1 MRKVPLKMY
10 WWAAPIIALVAIVS
24 VSIVGQ
30 NHEAQVQKAKLAAK
44 AEKIQ
49 TKGAPYFEGKYATCP
64 QNISGIL
71 TAPLMEP
78 KYISQL
84 TPLGNINP
92 PGHTAPVDHIYFA
105 TDFRGKI
112 PLLAPADA
120 VISNVVEIL
129 QENGS
134 GKYIPEGFVLTY
146 VVCNGL
152 VLDFASYTDVI
163 QPIRDLLSKQKPSCN
178 YGIVKPGH
186 LGGPQGQCAYQITY
200 KVKSGDEIGWVQ
212 AVKRGSSYDLPF
224 EIWAANYN
232 QPARSDVNWSYY
244 DDNRYAHSMCL
255 FDLYA
260 GDLKKA
266 FYAKFGGMVVTG
278 KDKSKTFAFVSRTI
292 EPICGQVNQDI
303 VGMIQGMWF
312 AGINNGNSLE
322 FQGKGVA
329 FLHNNIDPTQGEIS
343 IGGEIT
349 GQAGVITFKPIH
361 SGKVD
366 REPSEVRSDGSNYC
380 YNSNQSGPNLGGK
393 ILVQLTNSHQLK
405 VEHLSGE
412 CGVNDSFSKPYTYQR

>member
-1 MRKVPLKMY
+1 MRKAPLKNYWWIVPL
-10 WWAAPIIALVAIVS
+10 IALIAVVS
-24 VSIVGQ
+24 VSIIGSHQ
-30 NHEAQVQKAKLAAK
+30 DAKIQREKLAAK
-44 AEKIQ
+44 QKMTQ
-49 TKGAPYFEGKYATCP
+49 MGNLPYLAGEYIACP
-64 QNISGIL
+64 KDISGIL

-105 TDFRGKI
+105 TDFKGKI

-120 VISNVVEIL
+120 TITNIVEIL

-134 GKYIPEGFVLTY
+134 GKYILDGYVLTY
-146 VVCNGL
+146 VICDGL
-152 VLDFASYTDVI
+152 VLDFASYTEVI
-163 QPIRDLLSKQKPSCN
+163 QPIKDLLVKESPSCK

-186 LGGPQGQCAYQITY
+186 IGGPQGQCGFQITY
-200 KVKSGDEIGWVQ
+200 QVKSGDEIGWVQ
-212 AVKRGSSYDLPF
+212 AVKRGNSYDLPF

-232 QPARSDVNWSYY
+232 LPARKDVNWSYY
-244 DDNRYAHSMCL
+244 NDNRYAHPICL

-266 FYAKFGGMVVTG
+266 FYSKFGGMVVMG
-278 KDKSKTFAFVSRTI
+278 KEKSKVFSYVSRTI

-303 VGMIQGMWF
+303 VGTIQGMWF
-312 AGINNGNSLE
+312 GGIYSGDSLE

-329 FLHNNIDPTQGEIS
+329 FLHNNIDPTLGEIS
-343 IGGEIT
+343 IGGEVT
-349 GQAGVITFKPIH
+349 GQAGVITFKPTH

-366 REPSEVRSDGSNYC
+366 REPSEVKNDGSIYC
-380 YNSNQSGPNLGGK
+380 YNSDQNSPNLGGK
-393 ILVQLTNSHQLK
+393 ILVQLTDSHHLK
-405 VEHLSGE
+405 VEHLAGE
-412 CGVNDSFSKPYTYQR
+412 CGKNEAFSRPFTYQR